1 MFASDATISAGTLP
15 AAGCAAIVPPAV
27 IA

>member
-15 AAGCAAIVPPAV
+15 ATGCAAIGPAAV

>member
-1 MFASDATISAGTLP
+1 MFASGATISAGTQP
-15 AAGCAAIVPPAV
+15 AAGCAAIVPAAV